1 MKSRISGEPVV
12 VAALVLIAAGAALL
26 VAFGVN
32 LTTLQISAIVH
43 FAEAALALAFIV
55 RNRVTPTEVTP

>member
-1 MKSRISGEPVV
+1 MKSKILGEPVV
-12 VAALVLIAAGAALL
+12 AATLVLIAAAAALL

-43 FAEAALALAFIV
+43 FGEAALVLAFLV
-55 RNRVTPTEVTP
+55 RNRVTPTEVTS